1 MIRTYKVFGFL
12 FVVAVGIFGCSKGS
26 NSAATGYGSNA
37 TAEAKIHRLEE
48 DYKAASAARETLRQK
63 LAAAEDQQN
72 KLQKQLDQIKLEGDA
87 LRADLKAKVS
97 ERDDVKTQFESF
109 RRTIK
114 DALGQAEA
122 GAAAPTPNPSAGAA
136 LSSSPAPTIQN

>member
-12 FVVAVGIFGCSKGS
+12 LVIAVGIFGCSKGS
-26 NSAATGYGSNA
+26 NSASTGYGSNS

-48 DYKAASAARETLRQK
+48 DYKAASAAREALRQK
-63 LAAAEDQQN
+63 LAATEDQQN
-72 KLQKQLDQIKLEGDA
+72 KLLKQLDQARLEGDA

-97 ERDDVKTQFESF
+97 ERDDVKSQYETF
-109 RRTIK
+109 RRSIR

-122 GAAAPTPNPSAGAA
+122 GAAVPTPNPNAGAA
-136 LSSSPAPTIQN
+136 VSSPAATIQN